1 MEAVAIAPETC
12 MWCLDGRT
20 PHQEWHP
27 TRAQL
32 LSIGKELSDR
42 AKARERDALRV
53 VPDQALVGYGA
64 SLRRLLAE
72 TPDAP
77 DFLRDLAGDWLAEA
91 EREWRWRQ
99 KAARMGGDA
108 VTRSAGTWRD
118 RVERVK
124 EMADLSML
132 IAFENAGARPTW
144 GGGWECCCPFHAD
157 THPSLNIDVLK
168 RVWICR
174 ACNVGGDAITY
185 VQLKNGS
192 TFGQAVEE
200 LERQF
205 GIQPPQPAERVIRGV
220 PVYRVN
226 GNR

>member
-1 MEAVAIAPETC
+1 MEAIALDSC
-12 MWCLDGRT
+12 MWCLEGQS
-20 PHQEWHP
+20 PHQGWHP

-32 LSIGKELSDR
+32 LDIGKELSSR

-53 VPDQALVGYGA
+53 IPDDALVGYGA
-64 SLRRLLAE
+64 SLRRLLAS

-77 DFLRDLAGDWLAEA
+77 DFLRDLASDWLSEA

-99 KAARMGGDA
+99 RAARLGGDG
-108 VTRSAGTWRD
+108 VTRVTGRWRD

-124 EMADLSML
+124 EMADLAML
-132 IAFENAGARPTW
+132 IAHENAGARPTW

-157 THPSLNIDVLK
+157 THPSLHIDVLK
-168 RVWICR
+168 QVWICR

-185 VQLKNGS
+185 VQLRDRC
-192 TFGQAVEE
+192 TFVEAVQS
-200 LERQF
+200 LERRF
-205 GIQPPQPAERVIRGV
+205 GIVPTQAEREIRGV

-226 GNR
+226 GAR